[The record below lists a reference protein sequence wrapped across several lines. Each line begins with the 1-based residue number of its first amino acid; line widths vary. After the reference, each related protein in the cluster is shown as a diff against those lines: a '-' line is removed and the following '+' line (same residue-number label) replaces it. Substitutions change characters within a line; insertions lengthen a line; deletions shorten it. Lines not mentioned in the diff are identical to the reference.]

1 MKKTILCLIFTV
13 LLFSSNTQKT
23 YAVWPVF
30 DAPMYAKQIAQF
42 IKETS
47 IALSSGTTA
56 VQQTIDTVNKTVL
69 IPLRDAAT
77 LVQIARNGQLV
88 NTLITA
94 STGGDPLLVKNPEL
108 YLKNKGIAVTQGGV
122 DALAKQNGVFSN
134 NIMSSVVSKAKVDNS
149 SLANNLTAINQSSIP
164 AIQKAK
170 TCNDSAL
177 SEMARSQVSLSGG
190 DYNTV
195 KRNLNSSLCVG
206 NPNTDP
212 ALAKRLIA
220 VSNQRPSLDTFY
232 AITSGDNQYTKA
244 QLSQI
249 TIAKAA
255 SEKVAL
261 AKVDST
267 SGIKS
272 KTTCTKFASN
282 GMCLEETINQVS
294 SVLSKQFQDALGADM
309 KVAISSFGSGAGS
322 IIGTAF
328 NSVRLF
334 KDFSSTM
341 QGITGSSGESSGS
354 GNNGTQGT
362 VSIPTT
368 SLPATTSINTTYTSS
383 VGYDQ
388 DLKNNPQSKISV
400 SDFPK
405 DLLKRHLKALDDLK
419 ISNNK
424 YIATINSYNTEL
436 EKIKSCYDNL
446 VAKYD
451 EFTSADPRFVAAQ
464 GFYNQKKNANTEEL
478 NKVTAQ
484 LKKID
489 LTATLV
495 KNTITSI
502 DNSNSTDEITAIFK
516 NYQDKVRDNDLP
528 SLTSGIAEV
537 GKQLEL
543 AGDLQ
548 ISTIEGGEIFNM
560 DATCTKTRQ
569 DLDFQRT
576 GGYGGSGL

>member
-1 MKKTILCLIFTV
+1 MKKTILYLILTV
-13 LLFSSNTQKT
+13 VFYISASLPAKAIFCGNCYNVGQGVSDSIKQS
-23 YAVWPVF
+23 YMAVVENIGSVN
-30 DAPMYAKQIAQF
+30 QV
-42 IKETS
+42 
-47 IALSSGTTA
+47 L
-56 VQQTIDTVNKTVL
+56 DTVNNTVL
-69 IPLRDAAT
+69 KPLKDAAT

-134 NIMSSVVSKAKVDNS
+134 SIMNSVVAKAKVDNS
-149 SLANNLTAINQSSIP
+149 SLATKIASINQPTI
-164 AIQKAK
+164 ALMQKAK
-170 TCNDSAL
+170 ICNDTSLSAK
-177 SEMARSQVSLSGG
+177 ARSQITLSGG

-195 KRNLNSSLCVG
+195 KANLNNSLCVG
-206 NPNTDP
+206 NPATDP
-212 ALAKRLIA
+212 ALAKRLMND
-220 VSNQRPSLDTFY
+220 SNNNPSIDTLY
-232 AITSGDNQYTKA
+232 AITSGKNAYTEG
-244 QLSQI
+244 QLVQI
-249 TIAKAA
+249 EINKAA

-272 KTTCTKFASN
+272 KTTCTKMASN
-282 GMCLEETINQVS
+282 GMCLEETISQAS

-328 NSVRLF
+328 NAVSLF
-334 KDFSSTM
+334 KGFSSTM
-341 QGITGSSGESSGS
+341 QGITGSSGGSSGS

-368 SLPATTSINTTYTSS
+368 ASLPTTTSVNTTYTSS
-383 VGYDQ
+383 VGYSQ
-388 DLKNNPQSKISV
+388 DLKNNPQSKTVV
-400 SDFPK
+400 SDAPK
-405 DLLKRHLKALDDLK
+405 DFLKQHQKALDDLK
-419 ISNNK
+419 KSNNN

-464 GFYNQKKNANTEEL
+464 SFYNEKKNTNTAEANKITTE
-478 NKVTAQ
+478 

-489 LTATLV
+489 LTSTLV

-502 DNSNSTDEITAIFK
+502 DNSNSTDEISAIFK

-537 GKQLEL
+537 GKQMEF
-543 AGDLQ
+543 AGELQ

-569 DLDFQRT
+569 DLEFQRT
-576 GGYGGSGL
+576 GGYGGSGM